1 MNYER
6 TQMSRDIVN
15 PIIEGENNWEYLIGS
30 AGVASN
36 GNEAATLAQ
45 TNELSIFTGFFR
57 RLAP

>member
-1 MNYER
+1 
-6 TQMSRDIVN
+6 MSRDIVN
-15 PIIEGENNWEYLIGS
+15 PIIEGENNWEYLIG
-30 AGVASN
+30 ARVASN